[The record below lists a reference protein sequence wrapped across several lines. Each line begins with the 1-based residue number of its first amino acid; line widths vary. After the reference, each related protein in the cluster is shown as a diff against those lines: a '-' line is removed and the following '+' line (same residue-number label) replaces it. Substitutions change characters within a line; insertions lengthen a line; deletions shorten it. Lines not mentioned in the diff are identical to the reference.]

1 MRSDQKQILLAIT
14 VLLTGFSAVFGIS
27 SFLERSRITLPPS
40 YSDSDLDL
48 QGKKLKGFAL
58 GAEGLISDWY
68 WMRSLQYLG
77 GKFVDSGEASIDL
90 GDLRPLNPR
99 LLYPLLDIATELDPK
114 SMAPFSFGATIL
126 PAIDPQQAIALVEKG
141 IEKNPDEWRLY
152 QHLGY
157 IYWRLK
163 EYEKAASIYE
173 KGGQI
178 PGAPPFF
185 KLMAAKMRGDGGS
198 RDAARA
204 IYSQML
210 NEAPDRQ
217 TQTSA
222 QLRLHQLDALDQME
236 LINPVLGAF
245 RERTGRCISN
255 WPEILPSLQA
265 AADST
270 GRDLRVDAKR
280 NLVDPSGVP
289 YRINSQKCE
298 VEIDWP
304 TSKIPIN

>member
-1 MRSDQKQILLAIT
+1 M
-14 VLLTGFSAVFGIS
+14 LTGFAAVFGLS
-27 SFLERSRITLPPS
+27 SFLERHRITLPPS

-48 QGKKLKGFAL
+48 QGKKLKGFAM

-77 GKFVDSGEASIDL
+77 GKFVEQGDAAIDL

-126 PAIDPQQAIALVEKG
+126 PAIDPHQAVALVEKG
-141 IEKNPDEWRLY
+141 IEKNPNEWRLH

-157 IYWRLK
+157 IHWRLK
-163 EYEKAASIYE
+163 EYDKAAVVYE
-173 KGGQI
+173 RGSQV

-210 NEAPDRQ
+210 NEAPDKQ
-217 TQTSA
+217 TQTTA
-222 QLRLHQLDALDQME
+222 QLRLQQLDAFDEMDVV
-236 LINPVLGAF
+236 NPVLAAH
-245 RERTGRCISN
+245 RERSGHCVNSWT
-255 WPEILPSLQA
+255 EILPSLQA
-265 AADST
+265 AAVRT

-289 YRINSQKCE
+289 YRINSQQCKA
-298 VEIDWP
+298 EIDWP

>member
-1 MRSDQKQILLAIT
+1 MKIDPKQTLISIVFVLAA
-14 VLLTGFSAVFGIS
+14 FPAVFGLS
-27 SFLERSRITLPPS
+27 MFLERNRVTLPES
-40 YSDSDLDL
+40 YSDSDLDF
-48 QGKKLKGFAL
+48 QGKKLNGFAL

-77 GKFVDSGEASIDL
+77 GKFTSQGDATLNL

-99 LLYPLLDIATELDPK
+99 LLYPMLDIATELDPK

-126 PAIDPQQAIALVEKG
+126 PAIDPREAIALTEKG
-141 IEKNPDEWRLY
+141 IEKNPNEWRLL

-163 EYEKAASIYE
+163 DYDKAAAAYE
-173 KGGQI
+173 KGSQV

-198 RDAARA
+198 RDSARA

-210 NEAPDRQ
+210 AEAPDKQ

-222 QLRLHQLDALDQME
+222 QLRLEQLDAFDEMDV
-236 LINPVLGAF
+236 INPVLKEHY
-245 RERTGRCISN
+245 ERTGRCISN
-255 WPEILPSLQA
+255 WAEIMPALQA
-265 AADST
+265 ASEKK
-270 GRDLRVDAKR
+270 GVDLRIDAKR
-280 NLVDPSGVP
+280 DLVDPSGVP
-289 YRINSQKCE
+289 YRINKQTCE
-298 VEIDWP
+298 AEINWP
-304 TSKIPIN
+304 TSKIPFN

>member
-1 MRSDQKQILLAIT
+1 MKIDPKQTLISIVFVLAA
-14 VLLTGFSAVFGIS
+14 FPAVFGLS
-27 SFLERSRITLPPS
+27 MFLERNRVTLPES
-40 YSDSDLDL
+40 YSDSDLDF
-48 QGKKLKGFAL
+48 QGKKLNGFAL

-77 GKFVDSGEASIDL
+77 GKFTSRGDATLDL

-99 LLYPLLDIATELDPK
+99 LLYPMLDIATELDPK

-126 PAIDPQQAIALVEKG
+126 PAIDPREAIALTEKG
-141 IEKNPDEWRLY
+141 IEKNPNEWRLL

-163 EYEKAASIYE
+163 DYDKAAAAYE
-173 KGGQI
+173 KGSQV

-198 RDAARA
+198 RDSARA

-210 NEAPDRQ
+210 AEAPDKQ

-222 QLRLHQLDALDQME
+222 QLRLEQLDAFDEMDV
-236 LINPVLGAF
+236 INPVLKEHY
-245 RERTGRCISN
+245 ERAGRCISN
-255 WPEILPSLQA
+255 WAEIMPALQA
-265 AADST
+265 ASEKK
-270 GRDLRVDAKR
+270 GVNLRIDAKR
-280 NLVDPSGVP
+280 DLVDPSGVP
-289 YRINSQKCE
+289 YRINKQTCE
-298 VEIDWP
+298 AEINWP
-304 TSKIPIN
+304 TSKIPFN